1 MKINE
6 TRIKAG
12 NKIIKTTVEELPL
25 YRINKTQASYWWESG
40 EFEEFL
46 HEEKIISYTPQY
58 KWLNTTS
65 FTSDSTNANEV
76 LKEFTKYVSKLHKDY
91 KVYVLQEYR
100 HSGSCFHLT
109 ETTDRIDRW
118 DSGIVG
124 FMALPKNTNAGT
136 IANMI
141 TDVYEGTIDLIE
153 IIDNE
158 TEEII
163 DTYEYWLNADT
174 YEKYNNIQKEIK
186 DTYGIGID

>member
-25 YRINKTQASYWWESG
+25 YRINKIQAFYWWEDG
-40 EFEEFL
+40 EFEDYL
-46 HEEKIISYTPQY
+46 INKQIVAYSPQY
-58 KWLNTTS
+58 KWLNNTS

-76 LKEFTKYVSKLHKDY
+76 LKEFTKYISKLHKDY

-109 ETTDRIDRW
+109 ETTDKIDRW

-124 FMALPKNTNAGT
+124 FMALPTNENKDT

-158 TEEII
+158 TEEQVES
-163 DTYEYWLNADT
+163 YEYWLNTDS
-174 YEKYNNIQKEIK
+174 YKKYKEIQKDIK
-186 DTYGIGID
+186 DKYGLDID